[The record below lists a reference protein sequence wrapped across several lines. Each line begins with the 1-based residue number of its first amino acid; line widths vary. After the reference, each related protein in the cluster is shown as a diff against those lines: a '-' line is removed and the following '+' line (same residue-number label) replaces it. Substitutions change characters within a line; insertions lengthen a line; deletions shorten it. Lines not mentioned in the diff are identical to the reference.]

1 MTTFLQSLQNG
12 KLGHRRMLLR
22 TCCLAAAFGLGR
34 TSIENSREG
43 TIEVQMS
50 GNFLDR
56 SWNFGRHRRPSL
68 VSTDSPVE
76 LRDACVAYGNG
87 SLGTQPMLI
96 MDHRSEVSPAEG
108 RFLLSLLGVRHAA
121 AEPFPNGL
129 IAWVAP
135 RVDGLG
141 ILVAPNG
148 RGNQHRLLQNFRSEI
163 LV

>member
-12 KLGHRRMLLR
+12 KLRHRRMLLR
-22 TCCLAAAFGLGR
+22 TFCLAAALGLGR
-34 TSIENSREG
+34 TSIENRREG

-148 RGNQHRLLQNFRSEI
+148 RGNQHRLLQNFMSEI